1 MARTKLRV
9 KRYMTGKNVSF
20 NQYLRRQERL
30 LFFLGKV
37 ILQETLTLL
46 SLLRQTNKIPAD
58 TN

>member
-9 KRYMTGKNVSF
+9 ERYMTGKNVSF

-46 SLLRQTNKIPAD
+46 SLLRETNKIPAD

>member
-30 LFFLGKV
+30 FFFLGKV

-46 SLLRQTNKIPAD
+46 SLLRETNKIPAD